1 MEEYLKSTVEKYCS
15 LVQQSTG
22 KAPTLRKVSTP
33 FLAED
38 HKDAPA
44 ARPISEGQAATCPW
58 CRHSF
63 PLGDTHGDVHVAGSK
78 TRAVGDVHVAG
89 AKPNEGSDEHRA
101 LSQFAASVLMKIL

>member
-1 MEEYLKSTVEKYCS
+1 VK
-15 LVQQSTG
+15 QNTG

-44 ARPISEGQAATCPW
+44 ARPISEGQAVTRPW

-63 PLGDTHGDVHVAGSK
+63 PLEDAQGDVHVAGSK

-89 AKPNEGSDEHRA
+89 TKPHERSEEQRA